1 MQRMHGGCFWI
12 RCEIES
18 RASEVARIMME
29 WSYINEGSG
38 WNVGGRRRGKIE
50 GQKGSEEI
58 FGDLMG

>member
-1 MQRMHGGCFWI
+1 
-12 RCEIES
+12 
-18 RASEVARIMME
+18 MME